1 MNSTFTVKRSKP
13 KREFYIPKG
22 SQKIDLSRHHL
33 PSEVHDAVVYVSD
46 LTDGDEYLT
55 FNVSNLV
62 AIGFHGKAQK
72 PDFFNRF
79 RNEEQMERQIS
90 EFVRS
95 RVSHLKMIAEHKE
108 KMKKPHNLKVGDIL
122 YSSWG
127 YDQTNIDYYQVI
139 AVTKR
144 MVTIRSIAQSIDSS
158 EGNYDYVVPLKDSF
172 FGKPMKKLV
181 DASCEEP
188 YLSMNSY
195 SIASPWDGTPLLQ
208 TSPYAGH

>member
-22 SQKIDLSRHHL
+22 SKKIDLSKHHL

-46 LTDGDEYLT
+46 WKDGDE
-55 FNVSNLV
+55 LV

-79 RNEEQMERQIS
+79 RTTEQMDIRIAEL
-90 EFVRS
+90 VRS

-127 YDQTNIDYYQVI
+127 YDQTNIDFYQVI
-139 AVTKR
+139 AVSKR
-144 MVTIRSIAQSIDSS
+144 MVTIRSIAQSTDSS

-181 DASCEEP
+181 DASCEQP

-195 SIASPWDGTPLLQ
+195 SIASPWDGMPLLQ